1 MNAKYDGKCY
11 SPKPEL
17 KRRPL
22 LSVNESSQLEA
33 IFKVLGNATRLR
45 MLHALVCES
54 ELCVSELADK
64 VGMKPQAVS
73 NQLTRLSDR
82 GIVTSRR
89 NGLEMVYRIVDPCTI
104 SILDYAWCLVECAQ
118 SGNTEQEE
126 LEAAS
131 V

>member
-1 MNAKYDGKCY
+1 
-11 SPKPEL
+11 
-17 KRRPL
+17 
-22 LSVNESSQLEA
+22 
-33 IFKVLGNATRLR
+33 

-54 ELCVSELADK
+54 ELCVSELSEK

-73 NQLTRLSDR
+73 NQLIRLSDR